1 MRQILF
7 SPQVTSTLK
16 FESRPEDKARHQI
29 FPDIRDFLQLTEG
42 LINDLSFGYKMV
54 ESLMAYR
61 VFGLPEAKT
70 PKQIYS
76 DQCAVRK
83 ESENGKE
90 WYERTKVF
98 KNLFRVNLSFSRFM
112 KAVHECIDSGAP
124 VPDVAKRWDVSV
136 YELELMVTWYHNYGS
151 LAYGQKAPN
160 PAIWIQVIDEEE
172 RFKRLEPL
180 FKQHAAYQ
188 FRGPKFSYLINFYEC
203 QDSLVQHIMPVA
215 WQAVL
220 ATAHRPEV
228 ESLKMGKQLINTC
241 MHHVAREIT
250 ESMNKQEYDA
260 ESDTNIAVELPL
272 FANPEIDE
280 GKHPSLAVEN
290 DEYRESEVT
299 MTLQKVLNMEERH
312 LVDVLTGVEVNDEFE
327 RFAVNVPSRRLA
339 AFQFFKVDP
348 SALRVKFS
356 VLRV

>member
-7 SPQVTSTLK
+7 SPQVTTALK
-16 FESRPEDKARHQI
+16 FESQPEDRARHQI
-29 FPDIRDFLQLTEG
+29 FPDIRNFLNLTED
-42 LINDLSFGYKMV
+42 LINDLNFGYKMV
-54 ESLMAYR
+54 ESLLAYR
-61 VFGLPEAKT
+61 IFCLPGAKT

-90 WYERTKVF
+90 WYEKTKVF
-98 KNLFRVNLSFSRFM
+98 KNLFRVNLSFNRFM
-112 KAVHECIDSGAP
+112 KAIHEAIDSKAN
-124 VPDVAKRWDVSV
+124 VEDVAKRWDVSV
-136 YELELMVTWYHNYGS
+136 FELDTMVSWYNQHGVQ
-151 LAYGQKAPN
+151 AYGKKAPN
-160 PAIWIQVIDEEE
+160 HAIWAQVIDEEQ
-172 RFKRLEPL
+172 RFRNLESL
-180 FKQHAAYQ
+180 FKQHALYQ

-203 QDSLVQHIMPVA
+203 PDSLVQHIMPVA

-220 ATAHRPEV
+220 ATSHRPEI

-250 ESMNKQEYDA
+250 ESMNKQEYDK
-260 ESDTNIAVELPL
+260 ESDTNVAVELPL

-299 MTLQKVLNMEERH
+299 LTLQKVLNSEEKQ
-312 LVDVLTGVEVNDEFE
+312 LVDVLMGVQVNDAFE
-327 RFAVNVPSRRLA
+327 RFAVDVPSRRLA